1 MPLCIYEI
9 VLQDEKFQLHKLVK
23 VKDAIYNPIHKNESF
38 MWFWIYSDTSEFFY
52 FDLWDELDHAEIGQ
66 YIRYKKNIF
75 KVVSVNNNKKINYS

>member
-23 VKDAIYNPIHKNESF
+23 VKDTIYNPIHKNESF

-52 FDLWDELDHAEIGQ
+52 FDL
-66 YIRYKKNIF
+66 
-75 KVVSVNNNKKINYS
+75 